1 MEKSQMKLSHNVQ
14 QYPATSLQISNV
26 KTTKQ
31 EYGELITEYIWLA
44 PIPKL

>member
-1 MEKSQMKLSHNVQ
+1 MAWIWGCIMEKSQKKLSHNVP

-31 EYGELITEYIWLA
+31 EYGELITEYI
-44 PIPKL
+44 